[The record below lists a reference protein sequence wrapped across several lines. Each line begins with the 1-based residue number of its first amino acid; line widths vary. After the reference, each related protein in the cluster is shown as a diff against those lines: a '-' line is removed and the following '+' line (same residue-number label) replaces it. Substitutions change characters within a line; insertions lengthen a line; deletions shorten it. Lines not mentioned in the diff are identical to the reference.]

1 MIITN
6 RIYSFVLAISMIGSI
21 AQISAS
27 ENKLDENNEQVSL
40 QQQNAI
46 EQEAFDA
53 CLKLHADQLQEL
65 IMVVSDLQA
74 IIVNNGIIVTN
85 KREAIQSLQA
95 MTMCMEALK
104 EKLHLFT
111 KMEDIAGLTTII
123 SALIDHLQAA
133 VNNGKDIT
141 PFNLE
146 AAMTRG
152 SSLIDGSEKFDEQM
166 RKNADALTKLKSSS
180 QSIGI
185 SWYNKAYRLFDSY
198 IVQPGNKYNL
208 LAPAFPYIGTTSEL
222 ALSAAALASLVAY
235 KFAYLDHTPE
245 DLALEKDFKVNNP
258 HYKANIVD
266 ATIANPHYGQAA
278 QDGLNVTDPVIP
290 NPHFGNTAL
299 NIKDATI
306 PNQHRGSHPEKFEFE
321 LYKDADGKMSP
332 LDRYKAID
340 LTAKPKADSYATTL
354 YKKFVYHVRTT
365 AGLGYPIRTKRGD
378 IDYDGYHRTHPIG
391 HVGNLESL
399 CFGTPSLFLWLC
411 ARTAVPSWSVWKSFC
426 VSADKKTKQ
435 LASFLKGGAHA
446 TKEIES
452 GGTII
457 PKSTFTDVTGLTQ
470 AKELLGK
477 LIPFFLDPESAV
489 RAGRVPDLGYLFTGD
504 PGNGKTFIV
513 ECLCGSIREA
523 FIQAGKNPDD
533 FKFYSLQASW
543 LLNGSIRDLMQEAKQ
558 LAPCILFIDEFDLLQ
573 LQRTANAQK
582 LAEFL
587 VEINACFKSD
597 PTKPVVIM
605 TATNCPTHC
614 DKALFRD
621 GRLGTHIEFELPKKL
636 DRKEFL
642 TKKLSN
648 LTFDITQ
655 FDIERLVLETDH
667 LSYANIEGLIN
678 LAAMDAKLEKQLL
691 QEKHIDRVL
700 DYRFRSIL
708 FKSSSEQSP
717 QEMALIAA
725 HIAGKALTATLFS
738 DLLERGIARATI
750 LPFMAKRNE
759 ELPGMALAL
768 PKERETPPAI
778 EYGKLCTYNYY
789 DRFNPHEYDNRH
801 AHQFKAL
808 IQELLAGFVA
818 EELLFNAPSTY
829 SYNIKD
835 ENKAGLLALH
845 MIAPGDSLAKMSE
858 EQKNGMIQKAI
869 LLKEQCKK
877 DVTELLTEFRPALE
891 LLHRVLMAEKILT
904 GDEIKQVIAYA
915 MNPKTVEEDTP
926 TTAAAAA

>member
-1 MIITN
+1 M
-6 RIYSFVLAISMIGSI
+6 LAIGMIGSI

-40 QQQNAI
+40 QQKNAVA
-46 EQEAFDA
+46 QEAFDA
-53 CLKLHADQLQEL
+53 CLGLLAGQLQEL

-74 IIVNNGIIVTN
+74 IVVNNGITVTN
-85 KREAIQSLQA
+85 KRETIQSLQA
-95 MTMCMEALK
+95 ITICMEALK
-104 EKLHLFT
+104 QRLHLLT
-111 KMEDIAGLTTII
+111 TIEDIASLSVTT
-123 SALIDHLQAA
+123 SAFIDHIQTAI
-133 VNNGKDIT
+133 NNNCKEVA
-141 PFNLE
+141 PFDLE
-146 AAMTRG
+146 AAITRG
-152 SSLIDGSEKFDEQM
+152 STLIDGSEKLDAQIK
-166 RKNADALTKLKSSS
+166 KNADALTKLKSSS

-235 KFAYLDHTPE
+235 KFSYLDHTPE
-245 DLALEKDFKVNNP
+245 DLALEKDFKV
-258 HYKANIVD
+258 K
-266 ATIANPHYGQAA
+266 NPHYGQAA

-290 NPHFGNTAL
+290 NPH
-299 NIKDATI
+299 
-306 PNQHRGSHPEKFEFE
+306 RGRHPETFDYIRDDAGNEISVDK
-321 LYKDADGKMSP
+321 YKI
-332 LDRYKAID
+332 ID
-340 LTAKPKADSYATTL
+340 TNAKPKADSYATTL
-354 YKKFVYHVRTT
+354 YKKFLYHLRTT
-365 AGLGYPIRTKRGD
+365 AGFGYPIRTKRGD
-378 IDYDGYHRTHPIG
+378 IDYDGYHKTHPIG
-391 HVGNLESL
+391 HVGHLESL
-399 CFGTPSLFLWLC
+399 CFGTPSLFLWMC
-411 ARTAVPSWSVWKSFC
+411 ARSAVPSWSVWKNFC
-426 VSADKKTKQ
+426 ASADMKTKQ
-435 LASFLKGGAHA
+435 LANFLKGGAHA
-446 TKEIES
+446 TKKIE
-452 GGTII
+452 GGETII
-457 PKSTFTDVTGLTQ
+457 PKVTFADATGLTQ
-470 AKELLGK
+470 AKEWLSK
-477 LIPFFLDPESAV
+477 LIPFFLDPEAAV
-489 RAGRVPDLGYLFTGD
+489 RAGRVPDLGYIFTGD

-523 FIQAGKNPDD
+523 FKNAGQNPD
-533 FKFYSLQASW
+533 KFNFFSLQASW
-543 LLNGSIRDLMQEAKQ
+543 LLSGNIRDLMQEAKQ

-636 DRKEFL
+636 HRKEFL

-648 LTFDITQ
+648 LSFDIKQ

-667 LSYANIEGLIN
+667 LSYANIEGLIH

-700 DYRFRSIL
+700 DYRFRSVL
-708 FKSSSEQSP
+708 FTSSSEQSP
-717 QEMALIAA
+717 QELSLISA
-725 HIAGKALTATLFS
+725 HIAGKALAATLFS

-750 LPFMAKRNE
+750 LPYMAKRNE

-768 PKERETPPAI
+768 PKDRETPPAI

-835 ENKAGLLALH
+835 ENEAGLLALH
-845 MIAPGDSLAKMSE
+845 MIAPGNALAKMSE
-858 EQKNGMIQKAI
+858 EQKNCMIQKAI

-915 MNPKTVEEDTP
+915 MNPKQMEEDTQ
-926 TTAAAAA
+926 TVAAAAA